1 MEAFMHLTIGKA
13 PWTTEA
19 YAEMILASEDVGIFV
34 LMELR
39 QIILDGKGMP
49 ANTATTVAI
58 PIFYGKGDIINCGVY
73 IGVQLLEH
81 AMKIVEKLLEKW
93 LRNVVTTEDMLFG
106 FVTGNGTIDA
116 VLFQGGHKK
125 NS

>member
-1 MEAFMHLTIGKA
+1 MNEETEWDYIADADTVAGPIERVMGEEIMEAFMHLTIGKA

-49 ANTATTVAI
+49 EDSATTVAI

-81 AMKIVEKLLEKW
+81 AMKIVEKLLEK
-93 LRNVVTTEDMLFG
+93 
-106 FVTGNGTIDA
+106 
-116 VLFQGGHKK
+116 
-125 NS
+125 